1 MVDDEFGADWAPF
14 AQPLPLWQ
22 DAGVFGGVE
31 GYGERYPRAPAPA
44 NPPPPQRRPPPR
56 DLDVS
61 RYNPRSLPVL
71 DDDDDE
77 AMLDDIVGV
86 VVDAPRYATQRPRR
100 I

>member
-1 MVDDEFGADWAPF
+1 MSCTRNRGSTISSTRCGAWKTCT
-14 AQPLPLWQ
+14 
-22 DAGVFGGVE
+22 
-31 GYGERYPRAPAPA
+31 
-44 NPPPPQRRPPPR
+44 QRRPPPR